1 MVRNTKAS
9 KFEKG
14 KDTCSMYNN
23 IIYADETN
31 MFLKATLLQM
41 TN

>member
-1 MVRNTKAS
+1 
-9 KFEKG
+9 
-14 KDTCSMYNN
+14 MYNN

-41 TN
+41 TNWRTNKHSISRKMWGI